1 MKPITILPYSDDSKL
16 FISEDGDVYKKLS
29 AYPNRGYKLTTKSGK
44 RKWLTKIDVIRRYV
58 YNEQLMR
65 THEKEHNRT
74 SQVD

>member
-1 MKPITILPYSDDSKL
+1 MKKVTIIPYSEDSKL
-16 FISEDGDVYKKLS
+16 FISDDGRVFKEMS
-29 AYPNRGYKLTTKSGK
+29 AFKQGYKLTTKSGK

-65 THEKEHNRT
+65 THEEEPNRT

>member
-1 MKPITILPYSDDSKL
+1 MKPITILPYSEDSKL
-16 FISEDGDVYKKLS
+16 FISEEGDVYKKLS

-74 SQVD
+74 SGVD

>member
-16 FISEDGDVYKKLS
+16 FISEEGDVYKKMT
-29 AYPNRGYKLTTKSGK
+29 AFKGRGYKLTNKQGK
-44 RKWLTKIDVIRRYV
+44 VRWLTKIDVIRRYV

-65 THEKEHNRT
+65 THEKEPNRP

>member
-1 MKPITILPYSDDSKL
+1 MKKVTIIPYSEDSKL
-16 FISEDGDVYKKLS
+16 FISDEGDVYKKLS

-65 THEKEHNRT
+65 THEEEPNRT

>member
-16 FISEDGDVYKKLS
+16 FISEDGDVYKKMT
-29 AYPNRGYKLTTKSGK
+29 AFKGRGYKLTNKQGK
-44 RKWLTKIDVIRRYV
+44 VRWLTKIDVIRRYV

-65 THEKEHNRT
+65 THEKELNRP

>member
-1 MKPITILPYSDDSKL
+1 MKPITILPYSEDSKL
-16 FISEDGDVYKKLS
+16 FISEEGDVYKKLS

-65 THEKEHNRT
+65 THEKEHNRP